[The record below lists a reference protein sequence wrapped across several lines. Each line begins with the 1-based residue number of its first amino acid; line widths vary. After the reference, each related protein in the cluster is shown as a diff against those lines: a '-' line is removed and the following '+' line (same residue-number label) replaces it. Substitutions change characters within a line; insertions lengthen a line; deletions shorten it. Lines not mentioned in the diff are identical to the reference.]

1 MKIKEIITAVK
12 GWHSFA
18 QIEFFHKITSLI
30 TIAHSDILEDVQTT
44 ANQKLEAIK
53 WLNEFHQRII
63 NQITDIKNGGLKSVL
78 PLFEKNVL
86 FYGSKNQITKNSIA
100 WSLLKAYQRTTY
112 SIQNN
117 LLNSKEQTIILN
129 ALNEICSGAYA
140 IDEEEF
146 HTLIG
151 YDKADTLQ
159 LWKKLNNKWVDKY
172 EIRKDKDKKSISHT
186 LMKFGQPID
195 ENEEVIFTFEA
206 DNYTRASEIFN
217 RFLGFEP
224 YVPMPENITAIRNFE
239 LRDKKDT
246 KIKDVSL
253 TLYKP
258 IKNNTGE
265 WSCSYQITEIQD
277 NALYSILGVDALQSI
292 QLALNVID
300 GLLKGYNKDNE
311 NQIIWLNT
319 DFELIR
325 E

>member
-30 TIAHSDILEDVQTT
+30 TIAHRDILEDVQTT
-44 ANQKLEAIK
+44 ENQKLEAIK
-53 WLNEFHQRII
+53 WLNEFQQRII
-63 NQITDIKNGGLKSVL
+63 NQITDIKNGGLKGVL

-100 WSLLKAYQRTTY
+100 WSILKAYERTTY
-112 SIQNN
+112 SMQNI

-140 IDEEEF
+140 IDKEEF

-159 LWKKLNNKWVDKY
+159 LWKKLNNKWIDTY
-172 EIRKDKDKKSISHT
+172 EIRKDKDKKSISHS
-186 LMKFGQPID
+186 LMKFGQPLD
-195 ENEEVIFTFEA
+195 DNEEVIFTFEA

-224 YVPMPENITAIRNFE
+224 YVSMPENVIAYRFFSLN
-239 LRDKKDT
+239 DKDNNE
-246 KIKDVSL
+246 IKEVTL
-253 TLYKP
+253 TIYQP
-258 IKNNTGE
+258 IENNSGE
-265 WSCSYQITEIQD
+265 WSCSYQITEIED

-292 QLALNVID
+292 LLAINIID

-311 NQIIWLNT
+311 NQIVWLDT